1 MRSMYTVG
9 ADLGATKLAMALM
22 RDDGEILRET
32 WVPHQIRTHEDL
44 MATFD
49 LASEA
54 LLMHPYLHSGEI
66 RAVGVSC
73 AGWINEERTVLM
85 GSAILGLDSVPL
97 TEWLS
102 TRFKGVPVV
111 LQNDGDATLW
121 GEYVA
126 GAARDATSA
135 LLFTI
140 GSGVGGSIL
149 IDGRLLHG
157 ANGFATEL
165 GHMPVA
171 VSHGLECACGSVG
184 CLETVAGGRSLE
196 RTAAN
201 LQATATSPWLASQP
215 LGATAREMGKAAD
228 NGDQAALDAFKSAS
242 TALADAI
249 AMLIPVVDPDVVVI
263 GGSVTDG
270 VGHLILPTVR
280 EHLNEVAFLRSRRG
294 IPSLVK
300 AALGPK
306 AAMIGAADFARRFRS
321 QRTPT

>member
-1 MRSMYTVG
+1 MYTVG
-9 ADLGATKLAMALM
+9 ADLGATKLAMALI

-32 WVPHQIRTHEDL
+32 WVSHQIRTSEDL

-49 LASEA
+49 LASKA
-54 LLMHPYLHSGEI
+54 LLVDSFLHSGEI

-85 GSAILGLDSVPL
+85 GSAILGLEGVPL
-97 TEWLS
+97 TQWLS
-102 TRFKGVPVV
+102 ALFKGVQVV

-126 GAARDATSA
+126 GAARDAKSA
-135 LLFTI
+135 LLFTV

-171 VSHGLECACGSVG
+171 VSYGLECACGSVG

-196 RTAAN
+196 RTATN
-201 LQATATSPWLASQP
+201 LQASATSPWLAAQP
-215 LGATAREMGKAAD
+215 PGATAREMGEAAD
-228 NGDQAALDAFKSAS
+228 SGDQAALDAFKSAS
-242 TALADAI
+242 TALAEAI

-263 GGSVTDG
+263 GGSVTEG
-270 VGHLILPTVR
+270 VGHLLLPTVR

-294 IPSLVK
+294 IPSIVR
-300 AALGPK
+300 AELGPK
-306 AAMIGAADFARRFRS
+306 AAMIGAADYALRVHRRRML
-321 QRTPT
+321 T